1 MSVLDDVLSL
11 LFNHFNLH
19 FIPCIH
25 VCRLLKPAG
34 IGLNELFSSDA
45 IHGFLYGPPVNADKA
60 IHHPG
65 ALRKVST
72 LHFYLKYEP
81 VY

>member
-11 LFNHFNLH
+11 LHYCAVTCTFNHFNLH

-45 IHGFLYGPPVNADKA
+45 IHGFLYGPP
-60 IHHPG
+60 
-65 ALRKVST
+65 
-72 LHFYLKYEP
+72 
-81 VY
+81 